1 MKNLAIIG
9 AGTWGTALAI
19 RLAQSAENIR
29 LWVYE
34 PELCETL
41 QKTRVNDLYLP
52 GFFIPENV
60 TPTGDLQVALR
71 KAETVLTVVPS
82 QHVRSMY
89 QQMLPLLEAEPGAE
103 RIFVSATKG
112 LESNTWLRMS
122 AVIEETLQP
131 LFRPR
136 LAVLSGPTFA
146 REVAHGSPTAVVIA
160 SCDEPLTRLLQ
171 KQFTS
176 SAFRFYTNTDVI
188 GVELGGALKNVIA
201 IAAGVCDG
209 LGLGWNAIAALVTR
223 GLSEITRLACACGAR
238 RETLSG
244 LAGLGDLVLTCTGA
258 LSRNRSLGVELG
270 RGRRLPEIMN
280 SMRMVAEGI
289 NTTAAA
295 VQLAKA
301 KGVEM
306 PITEQMYALLYHERS
321 PRDAVRELMERSLKA
336 E

>member
-19 RLAQSAENIR
+19 RLAQSAENVR
-29 LWVYE
+29 LWVFE
-34 PELCETL
+34 PELCESL
-41 QKTRVNDLYLP
+41 RKTRVNDLYLP

-60 TPTGDLQVALR
+60 TPTGDMRVALAE
-71 KAETVLTVVPS
+71 AETVLTVVPS
-82 QHVRSMY
+82 QHVRSIY
-89 QQMLPLLEAEPGAE
+89 QEMLPLLDAESDSK

-112 LESNTWLRMS
+112 LESNTLLRMS
-122 AVIEETLQP
+122 AVIEETLQGKFP
-131 LFRPR
+131 PKV
-136 LAVLSGPTFA
+136 AVLSGPTFA

-160 SCDEPLTRLLQ
+160 SCDEHLACLLQ
-171 KQFTS
+171 KQFTNPV
-176 SAFRFYTNTDVI
+176 FRLYTNTDVV
-188 GVELGGALKNVIA
+188 GVELGGAVKNVIA

-209 LGLGWNAIAALVTR
+209 LGLGSNATAALVTR

-244 LAGLGDLVLTCTGA
+244 LAGLGDLVLTCTGV

-270 RGRRLPEIMN
+270 RGRQLPEILH
-280 SMRMVAEGI
+280 SMRMVVEGV
-289 NTTAAA
+289 NTTAATI
-295 VQLAKA
+295 QLAKE

-306 PITEQMYALLYHERS
+306 PITEQMYALLYHGRS
-321 PRDAVRELMERSLKA
+321 PSDAVRGLMERSLKA